1 MNRNIASAEKAIEA
15 VKQGKMIVGGDDENR
30 ENEGDLIIAAE
41 KCDAE
46 AVNFMAREGRGLIC
60 LSMEREPLEK
70 LDIHDMVPRNTS
82 LHNTAFMVSIDAARG
97 ISTGISAHDRANTIA
112 VTINPNSTP
121 DDLARPGHIFPLA
134 ARSGG
139 VLSRT
144 GHTEAAVDLARLA
157 GLTPAGVICEI
168 MLDDG
173 SMARLPQLEEFAEK
187 HDLVL
192 TSIEKLVE
200 YRRKTEKLVHKVVES
215 VLPTDYG
222 KFALHVYESLTDEE
236 IHVALVKGDVSG
248 KKDVLVRVHSQCF
261 TGDVFASRRCDCG
274 SQLHKAMQMV
284 EEKGEGVILYM
295 AQEGRGIGLA
305 NKIRAYHLQDHGLDT
320 VEANEELGFPADLR
334 DYGTGA
340 QILSDLGL
348 TSICLMTNNP
358 RKIVGL
364 NGYGLSV
371 TERVHLEICPTEEN
385 SRYLKTKKEKLG
397 HLLEGVDDGLDT

>member
-15 VKQGKMIVGGDDENR
+15 VKQGKMIVVVDDENR

-70 LDIHDMVPRNTS
+70 LDIHEMVPRNTS

-222 KFALHVYESLTDEE
+222 KFA
-236 IHVALVKGDVSG
+236 
-248 KKDVLVRVHSQCF
+248 
-261 TGDVFASRRCDCG
+261 
-274 SQLHKAMQMV
+274 
-284 EEKGEGVILYM
+284 
-295 AQEGRGIGLA
+295 
-305 NKIRAYHLQDHGLDT
+305 
-320 VEANEELGFPADLR
+320 
-334 DYGTGA
+334 
-340 QILSDLGL
+340 
-348 TSICLMTNNP
+348 
-358 RKIVGL
+358 
-364 NGYGLSV
+364 
-371 TERVHLEICPTEEN
+371 
-385 SRYLKTKKEKLG
+385 
-397 HLLEGVDDGLDT
+397 